1 MNEILLMIPILL
13 LASSLISGFSSSSA
27 SNLYIGILSS
37 FFVFIAFIFSSLVL
51 FNIYTN
57 DNLILYE
64 NFYNWISIDDLNIG
78 IGYLVDEFSAI
89 MLSIVLLISFLVH
102 IYSIAYMKD
111 ESDFKRFFSYI
122 ALFTFSMILLVMSN
136 NLIQLFIGWEGV
148 GLVSYLLIGFFY
160 KKKSAIKANLKAFL
174 VNRIGDMFFILG
186 IAMIYALLDSF
197 DYKTIFLNI
206 DSTNLDNL
214 KTYFGFG
221 YIDLACLFLFIGAMA
236 KSAQIPLHVWLP
248 DSMEGPTPI
257 SALIHAA
264 TMVTAGIF
272 MVGRLSPLFELTDFT
287 TDFILVVGA
296 STAFFMGLIAIFE
309 NDIKRVIA
317 YSTIS
322 QLGYMVAAL
331 GINAY
336 TASFFHLYTHA
347 FFKALLFLC
356 AGSIIMSLHH
366 NQDITKM
373 GGLKSKL
380 PITFYCFVIGT
391 LCIIGFPL
399 TSGFFSKDLIL
410 EIMLYNSSNISF
422 VAYIMLLLGAFVTT
436 IYSLRLL
443 FIVFYGNYRGD
454 SSDVIHEQS
463 NFILIPLIILA
474 VLSIFS
480 GYLIEVFINMSIYFY
495 GIKNI
500 NYGGLLSFINHGV
513 FSPASIAL
521 LAGFYL
527 AKIIYIDK
535 KKLLFLK
542 NPVFKNIKKII
553 EAKYKFDEL
562 FIYLSNFTKKISII
576 FLEKID
582 ISLLDRSIV
591 NGLPKTINKVSQIFK
606 NASSGYLYH
615 YAFLIVFSIVVIFG
629 IILARIL

>member
-174 VNRIGDMFFILG
+174 INRIGDMFFILG

-553 EAKYKFDEL
+553 EAKYKFDEF